1 MELIHKCKI
10 IEILNKRENDESRYY
25 ESEPN
30 SFKTLENKNKIEF
43 VCDYFNDLIIV
54 KNYEKKFKIY
64 QFKKGELQF
73 YNDFSFNFKLYM
85 DEIIKLKNGNLIII
99 SKYKFI
105 IF

>member
-10 IEILNKRENDESRYY
+10 IEILKERENDESRHY

-64 QFKKGELQF
+64 
-73 YNDFSFNFKLYM
+73 
-85 DEIIKLKNGNLIII
+85 
-99 SKYKFI
+99 
-105 IF
+105 